1 MFSFLFFFL
10 NNRPAFC
17 DLFVRCA
24 TDTFDPLV
32 REALEEH
39 SCNAAAYAS
48 NKENLFLNSFCSY
61 ITPKKS
67 SSINHTISVANR
79 LLAHANQLL
88 V

>member
-10 NNRPAFC
+10 NNRPAYC

-67 SSINHTISVANR
+67 SSINPTISVANR